1 MAKTQNVESAP
12 FVLPKRKVFV
22 RPVIFSEGWLS
33 AMGGKNHIAAWR
45 QDNAKFVLQV
55 PVDRKTRALVEP
67 LTDKEREFFE
77 SDRAGLG
84 FKPGDLLANQF
95 VTDPLRHNKILKSYW
110 TKHSYTLRK
119 SGKIDEESVLDT
131 LDLTNPMDYLN
142 YAILRANIGTLV
154 GTNPDPKT
162 FKGTYIVIMI
172 DEDVDDDAKATKAD
186 KLAEAFTHYASISS
200 KPDKLREVLTIAWL
214 EKFNKIKP
222 SKENKLEWL
231 KAEASKFIQMDSGES
246 YLKVVNNNYEDKAF
260 IYEALEAGAIKLG
273 SSGYTTD
280 TGMPLGVTVNHVI
293 NYFADPRN
301 QELAIVTK
309 QKIGQSKV

>member
-1 MAKTQNVESAP
+1 MAKTQNVESVP

-22 RPVIFSEGWLS
+22 KPVIFNEGWLS

-55 PVDRKTRALVEP
+55 PVDRKTGALIEP

-142 YAILRANIGTLV
+142 YAILRSNIGTLV
-154 GTNPDPKT
+154 GTNPDPRT

-246 YLKVVNNNYEDKAF
+246 YLKVVNNSYEDKAF

>member
-1 MAKTQNVESAP
+1 MAKTQNVESVP

-22 RPVIFSEGWLS
+22 KPVIFSEGWLS

-55 PVDRKTRALVEP
+55 PVDRKTGALVEP

-119 SGKIDEESVLDT
+119 SGKIDDESVLDT

-142 YAILRANIGTLV
+142 YAILRSNIGTLV
-154 GTNPDPKT
+154 GTNPDPRT

-246 YLKVVNNNYEDKAF
+246 YLKVVNNSYEDKAF

>member
-1 MAKTQNVESAP
+1 MAKTQIVESVP

-22 RPVIFSEGWLS
+22 KPVIFSEGWLS

-55 PVDRKTRALVEP
+55 PVDRKTGALVEP

-142 YAILRANIGTLV
+142 YAILRANVGTLV
-154 GTNPDPKT
+154 GTNPDPRT
-162 FKGTYIVIMI
+162 VKGTYIVIMI

-186 KLAEAFTHYASISS
+186 KLAEAFTH
-200 KPDKLREVLTIAWL
+200 
-214 EKFNKIKP
+214 
-222 SKENKLEWL
+222 
-231 KAEASKFIQMDSGES
+231 
-246 YLKVVNNNYEDKAF
+246 
-260 IYEALEAGAIKLG
+260 
-273 SSGYTTD
+273 
-280 TGMPLGVTVNHVI
+280 
-293 NYFADPRN
+293 
-301 QELAIVTK
+301 
-309 QKIGQSKV
+309 